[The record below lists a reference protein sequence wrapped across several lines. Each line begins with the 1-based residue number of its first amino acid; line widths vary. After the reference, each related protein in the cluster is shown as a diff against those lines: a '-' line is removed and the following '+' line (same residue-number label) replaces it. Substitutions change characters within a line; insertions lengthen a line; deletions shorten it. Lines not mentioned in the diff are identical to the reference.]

1 MRQAAAACYWF
12 FTFIAYGIGPK
23 GTGSRLKIA
32 TALLF
37 SSSDISHCK
46 IIFFGTARKKEFHMC
61 SRTCILCLSGVSL
74 IYYSHD
80 NDKTDGRVYLRGFF
94 LTEGSDTTQSLIG
107 ALYNCWWVKRS
118 RFHFTLTNRFKK
130 GKILRNASSWCFH
143 VLPIPLGKSL
153 WDAHANHASLSL
165 FRSKYHVKGLWNK
178 KIEIFFFSVSYPRA
192 ISDQRVAA
200 GVIVVAVY
208 PLIWYLYC
216 IEITRG
222 VKEKVGAKLR
232 HVACRWR
239 GQASRRRRYFEQ
251 HKINPIRE
259 STRKALLFFSFFC
272 RSWSDVTILY
282 TGE

>member
-130 GKILRNASSWCFH
+130 GKKNTEKRQFVMFSCSPHTLRQVSVRCSRQSR
-143 VLPIPLGKSL
+143 K
-153 WDAHANHASLSL
+153 SLSL
-165 FRSKYHVKGLWNK
+165 SL
-178 KIEIFFFSVSYPRA
+178 
-192 ISDQRVAA
+192 
-200 GVIVVAVY
+200 
-208 PLIWYLYC
+208 
-216 IEITRG
+216 
-222 VKEKVGAKLR
+222 
-232 HVACRWR
+232 
-239 GQASRRRRYFEQ
+239 
-251 HKINPIRE
+251 
-259 STRKALLFFSFFC
+259 
-272 RSWSDVTILY
+272 
-282 TGE
+282 

>member
-1 MRQAAAACYWF
+1 MLQGLSVEIVLLHSLPLFDGVTEQRDSMRQAAAACYWF

-80 NDKTDGRVYLRGFF
+80 NDKTVGRVYSRGFF

-107 ALYNCWWVKRS
+107 ALYNWWWVKRS

-130 GKILRNASSWCFH
+130 GK
-143 VLPIPLGKSL
+143 K
-153 WDAHANHASLSL
+153 
-165 FRSKYHVKGLWNK
+165 KYWETPVRDV
-178 KIEIFFFSVSYPRA
+178 FMFSPYP
-192 ISDQRVAA
+192 
-200 GVIVVAVY
+200 
-208 PLIWYLYC
+208 
-216 IEITRG
+216 
-222 VKEKVGAKLR
+222 
-232 HVACRWR
+232 
-239 GQASRRRRYFEQ
+239 
-251 HKINPIRE
+251 
-259 STRKALLFFSFFC
+259 
-272 RSWSDVTILY
+272 
-282 TGE
+282 